1 MKYPVYNQRGEKL
14 KDISLPKEIFG
25 QKLLTE
31 LLHQVVVAQQA
42 NRRPVIAHTKIRSE
56 VRGGGRKPWRQKGT
70 GRARAGSTRSPI
82 WKGGGVTFGPRK
94 DRNYRQKINQKMAQ
108 KALLI
113 ALSTKVSDKEM
124 KILDKITLP
133 EPKTK
138 LMQKILEK
146 LSLSGSIM
154 MVVNRDNRL
163 LKRAGRNL
171 KKTKVIF
178 TEQIN
183 ALDVLSYHHL
193 LITLPA
199 IENLKKRFLPQS
211 EKSL

>member
-14 KDISLPKEIFG
+14 KDIILPKEIFE

-42 NRRPVIAHTKIRSE
+42 NRRSVIAHTKIRSE

-70 GRARAGSTRSPI
+70 GRARHGSIRPPI
-82 WKGGGVTFGPRK
+82 WKGGGITFGPRK
-94 DRNYRQKINQKMAQ
+94 DKNYQQKINRKMAQ
-108 KALLI
+108 KALLV
-113 ALSTKVSDKEM
+113 ALSTKAKDKEM
-124 KILDKITLP
+124 KILDKISLS

-138 LMQKILEK
+138 LMQKILDK

-154 MVVNRDNRL
+154 IVVSRDNRL

-171 KKTKVIF
+171 EKTRIVF
-178 TEQIN
+178 AEQIN
-183 ALDVLSYHHL
+183 ALDLLSYRNL

-211 EKSL
+211 EK